1 MYRVRSVPHFWRN
14 RIGFKTSKEI
24 DAKIWDFTIHKRIAA
39 YFKLFSQI
47 QIFSMFLLVSH
58 RNMISVYHMTKEN
71 KDDERRS
78 SISESRTIN
87 VTNMANQKHA
97 KNKNVDLS
105 STNGRWIQTI
115 AFEDG
120 YVR

>member
-1 MYRVRSVPHFWRN
+1 MRSVPHFWRN

-24 DAKIWDFTIHKRIAA
+24 DAKIWDFTKHKRIAS

-71 KDDERRS
+71 KNDERRS

-87 VTNMANQKHA
+87 VSNMAFQKHA
-97 KNKNVDLS
+97 
-105 STNGRWIQTI
+105 
-115 AFEDG
+115 
-120 YVR
+120 